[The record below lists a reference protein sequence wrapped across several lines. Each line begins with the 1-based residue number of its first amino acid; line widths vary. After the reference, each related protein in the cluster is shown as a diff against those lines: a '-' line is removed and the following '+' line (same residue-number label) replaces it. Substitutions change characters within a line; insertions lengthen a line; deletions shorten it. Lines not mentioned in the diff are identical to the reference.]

1 MRDKDKTKEQ
11 QLASTAKNLNHILAV
26 ANKVEEELQHMKS
39 LILV

>member
-1 MRDKDKTKEQ
+1 MRDKDKSKEQ
-11 QLASTAKNLNHILAV
+11 QLVSTAKNLNHILAV